1 MQYPNNMYMADVKT
15 EQEPSIEEILESI
28 RQIISEDG
36 ATPAEA
42 SPPAPKPAAPS
53 PVLDLVEKVTPTPA
67 PVSPPAPP
75 PAPIPPPPSPVAET
89 VDTVMDQ
96 NTPDSSS
103 LMSAQTADAA
113 SDALSKILVG
123 NVAVERDNVP
133 GRVGPVT
140 LEEMT
145 LDIMKPMIKTWIDRN
160 LPGIVE
166 KAVQKEIE
174 KLSRRATD
182 R

>member
-1 MQYPNNMYMADVKT
+1 
-15 EQEPSIEEILESI
+15 
-28 RQIISEDG
+28 
-36 ATPAEA
+36 
-42 SPPAPKPAAPS
+42 
-53 PVLDLVEKVTPTPA
+53 
-67 PVSPPAPP
+67 
-75 PAPIPPPPSPVAET
+75 
-89 VDTVMDQ
+89 
-96 NTPDSSS
+96 
-103 LMSAQTADAA
+103 MSAQTADAA